1 MKFGS
6 YSHFFSLYI
15 FFIFILSE
23 RLLLSSEQ
31 LIEVENFVNSK
42 NQQGQVT
49 RKIVSE
55 FISTKFDLS
64 LDDDSISDGME
75 KIDKL

>member
-1 MKFGS
+1 M
-6 YSHFFSLYI
+6 YI